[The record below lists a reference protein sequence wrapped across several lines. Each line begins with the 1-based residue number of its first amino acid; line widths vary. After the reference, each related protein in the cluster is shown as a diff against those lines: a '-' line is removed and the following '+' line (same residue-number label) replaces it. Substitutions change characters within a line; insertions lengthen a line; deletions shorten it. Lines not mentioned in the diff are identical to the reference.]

1 VGRIWLLWGCIF
13 GFLSVALGAFAAHA
27 LKNLLEP
34 SDLTIL
40 ATANQ
45 YMSYHA
51 FALLALGLWSH
62 WEKWSSSLWTGLC
75 FIFGIVFFS
84 GSLYI
89 LVLFDLRKAGMIT
102 PFGGSLF
109 LLGWIL
115 FAVSIIRTK
124 NSII

>member
-1 VGRIWLLWGCIF
+1 MGRIWLMWGCIF
-13 GFLSVALGAFAAHA
+13 GFLSVALGAFGAHA
-27 LKNLLEP
+27 LKSILSLEEM
-34 SDLTIL
+34 SIL

-45 YMSYHA
+45 YMTYHA
-51 FALLALGLWSH
+51 LALMGLGLWSH

-89 LVLFDLRKAGMIT
+89 YVLLNLSKAALVT

-115 FAVSIIRTK
+115 FAVSIVRTK